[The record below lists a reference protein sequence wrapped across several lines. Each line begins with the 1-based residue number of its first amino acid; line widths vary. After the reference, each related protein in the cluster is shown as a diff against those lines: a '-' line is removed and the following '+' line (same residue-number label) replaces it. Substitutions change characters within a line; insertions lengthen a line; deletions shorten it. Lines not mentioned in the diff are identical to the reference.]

1 MESQLFLYYL
11 FSTALLKTLYTF
23 QCVIIKY
30 HNVHKYKM
38 FAKAQF
44 VITNKKAD
52 ELELTANEVE
62 SKIPPLFL
70 IDDLLL
76 YS

>member
-30 HNVHKYKM
+30 HNVQNIKYFQK
-38 FAKAQF
+38 
-44 VITNKKAD
+44 
-52 ELELTANEVE
+52 
-62 SKIPPLFL
+62 
-70 IDDLLL
+70 
-76 YS
+76 YSS

>member
-30 HNVHKYKM
+30 HNVHKYQIFSKV
-38 FAKAQF
+38 QF
-44 VITNKKAD
+44 MITNKKTD
-52 ELELTANEVE
+52 ELELTA
-62 SKIPPLFL
+62 
-70 IDDLLL
+70 
-76 YS
+76 

>member
-30 HNVHKYKM
+30 HNVHKYQIFSKV
-38 FAKAQF
+38 QF
-44 VITNKKAD
+44 MIANKKTD
-52 ELELTANEVE
+52 ELELTA
-62 SKIPPLFL
+62 
-70 IDDLLL
+70 
-76 YS
+76 